1 MARSR
6 RDQRRIS
13 RSVRNRYPYGHIRQ
27 KHLGTIIAS
36 GSEILHQFSRR
47 STFFMLAAAI
57 SVSTPGSASAID
69 GARPNIA
76 LQRGYVEA
84 DLRLAPD
91 TRFGAIQI
99 IAKGDGSDV
108 LESISC
114 DGVSSVSISLPKS
127 MESYVARSA
136 EGGYMIKAPSLI
148 LTPAAGGL
156 PSSGRA
162 IDVDYGH
169 LVLTGFLPS
178 KIGSNLQCEFV
189 FRHAG
194 HLVTQLQ
201 AVPYL
206 EMLLRF

>member
-1 MARSR
+1 
-6 RDQRRIS
+6 
-13 RSVRNRYPYGHIRQ
+13 
-27 KHLGTIIAS
+27 
-36 GSEILHQFSRR
+36 
-47 STFFMLAAAI
+47 MLAAAI
-57 SVSTPGSASAID
+57 SASTPGSASVVD
-69 GARPNIA
+69 GASPNIT

-136 EGGYMIKAPSLI
+136 EGGYMIKAPWLI
-148 LTPAAGGL
+148 LAPGSVGFQDSSPA
-156 PSSGRA
+156 
-162 IDVDYGH
+162 VNVNYGH

-194 HLVTQLQ
+194 HLLTRLQ
-201 AVPYL
+201 DVPYL